1 MMRRILCCT
10 DGLPRDTKANADAKV
25 NETVQ
30 GTKRAPIELI
40 QLPPPAKLSGGNYN
54 FESWLAR
61 NGSGSIASSSRS
73 NVRSPELDFIPD
85 PTSVEYVSDPEDEI
99 QEVVS
104 TRNWRRISRSLSQ
117 DSSKGSQD
125 PDDERRFSIPSVNR
139 PSSAPRSKNQ
149 KGDEKPPPFDQ
160 AAYFQAVRSNNKRRL
175 QAEVESENSSRSV
188 STRASNGFRELETV
202 EEDPNDHR
210 DELPGGPRDRIE
222 TAMST
227 GISALKV
234 PRQPTRPPT
243 ARLSNQGLKVDPA
256 DIILGDRRRSSC
268 PKVESRSKVVAS
280 QLVIRERGSLPL
292 MPPAP
297 VLVAQQDNS
306 NQDDE
311 SFKTWRL
318 SQSIPQCDSQATLI
332 VRPPNVSSTND
343 HRVDLV
349 DTKSGTK
356 LQNQPGTVDNTG
368 TTETKEKA
376 RNHEQP
382 DIAVVSKLV
391 NAPVRPLTADSAQS
405 HDGSGWE
412 TWLLAEKLTSQDPPV
427 SVREASET
435 TAESASSIAGGVPT
449 EMSDNK
455 RDAVNIAMSPTG
467 LSCPTNPGGS
477 KTTFSV
483 DRTDASSVAFGDL
496 PSTFRMEGKITS
508 AVADSA
514 AETVLQYPSS
524 SVYSSM
530 QNTRPPTPICS
541 KDASGCVGDSTSFV
555 ESLIDLNLAQ
565 FETFNDLQ
573 EQRSDESYRTALER
587 TSDPVVP
594 SIVLPAEDSPCNEI
608 PGAPGKY
615 RHKAQL
621 TTSLFGAESNELP
634 SLSASDIQT
643 GPKIVQHD
651 PANSAPSRKS
661 SFLQVLRIG
670 IGSGLKSRGKS
681 QSQSSELT
689 QLDYSSAAHKR
700 PQTHGHAK
708 TLSNLS
714 TESHM
719 QPNVQAAEFTAPKL
733 TESATTV
740 WKRAIQVEHD
750 QREARLNAGSKKTII
765 SGHMIKDE
773 AHHVTNNEDF
783 AALYASK
790 DSQQHVWVTEQH
802 PDATEAETCQ
812 PHEPFSKKLGQAMK
826 KRLVKAISSKS
837 GTESEAQLEFP
848 ELEVLPT
855 KDGYKDLEAIQKSVA
870 TLKAS
875 ERAKMATNP
884 ALAIAE
890 FENHSQQSL
899 TETLPAQLQEA
910 KHARHEF
917 AGKTAVNSADGVVEG
932 ESTHVH
938 GIGKLSTRPVTPA
951 NIIAL
956 PAGDSTAATA
966 TENWVTPASRLTR
979 SPGGDDN
986 STASVEDAQLMEI
999 ASNNGAT
1006 HESNTERFHRR
1017 PEVSNDAN

>member
-10 DGLPRDTKANADAKV
+10 DVLPQETEANADAKV
-25 NETVQ
+25 NETVR

-139 PSSAPRSKNQ
+139 PSSAPRSKDQ

-188 STRASNGFRELETV
+188 STRASNRFRELETV
-202 EEDPNDHR
+202 EEDPSDHR

-268 PKVESRSKVVAS
+268 PKIESISKVVAS

-332 VRPPNVSSTND
+332 VRPLNVSSTND
-343 HRVDLV
+343 HSVVVV
-349 DTKSGTK
+349 DTKSGTEP
-356 LQNQPGTVDNTG
+356 QDQPGTVDNTG
-368 TTETKEKA
+368 TTDTRGKA

-382 DIAVVSKLV
+382 EIAVVSKLV
-391 NAPVRPLTADSAQS
+391 NAPIRPLTADSAQS
-405 HDGSGWE
+405 HDGSSWE

-435 TAESASSIAGGVPT
+435 NAESASSIAGGGPT

-455 RDAVNIAMSPTG
+455 RDAVNMTMSPMS

-477 KTTFSV
+477 NATLSV

-496 PSTFRMEGKITS
+496 PSTFRTEGKITS

-530 QNTRPPTPICS
+530 QNTRPPSPMCS
-541 KDASGCVGDSTSFV
+541 KDASGCGEDNTSFV

-573 EQRSDESYRTALER
+573 EQRSDESYRTAPDR
-587 TSDPVVP
+587 NSDLVVP
-594 SIVLPAEDSPCNEI
+594 SIVLPTEDAPCNEI
-608 PGAPGKY
+608 PDAPGKY
-615 RHKAQL
+615 RYKVQL
-621 TTSLFGAESNELP
+621 ITNQFGAKSNELP

-643 GPKIVQHD
+643 GTKIVQHD
-651 PANSAPSRKS
+651 TANSAPSRKS

-670 IGSGLKSRGKS
+670 IGSGLKSHGKS
-681 QSQSSELT
+681 QSQPSELT
-689 QLDYSSAAHKR
+689 QLDYSSASHKR
-700 PQTHGHAK
+700 PQANGHAK

-714 TESHM
+714 AESYM
-719 QPNVQAAEFTAPKL
+719 QPNVQAAEFIAPKL

-750 QREARLNAGSKKTII
+750 QREARLNAGSKKTTV
-765 SGHMIKDE
+765 SGHMISDE
-773 AHHVTNNEDF
+773 AHHVMNNEVPSRRDKLKF
-783 AALYASK
+783 HSLEASAQLDQSAK
-790 DSQQHVWVTEQH
+790 SQQT
-802 PDATEAETCQ
+802 DQ
-812 PHEPFSKKLGQAMK
+812 PHSIPRKPSTVIVSQKTEEGHGA
-826 KRLVKAISSKS
+826 S
-837 GTESEAQLEFP
+837 G
-848 ELEVLPT
+848 
-855 KDGYKDLEAIQKSVA
+855 
-870 TLKAS
+870 
-875 ERAKMATNP
+875 
-884 ALAIAE
+884 
-890 FENHSQQSL
+890 
-899 TETLPAQLQEA
+899 
-910 KHARHEF
+910 
-917 AGKTAVNSADGVVEG
+917 SA
-932 ESTHVH
+932 
-938 GIGKLSTRPVTPA
+938 
-951 NIIAL
+951 N
-956 PAGDSTAATA
+956 
-966 TENWVTPASRLTR
+966 
-979 SPGGDDN
+979 
-986 STASVEDAQLMEI
+986 
-999 ASNNGAT
+999 
-1006 HESNTERFHRR
+1006 
-1017 PEVSNDAN
+1017 

>member
-10 DGLPRDTKANADAKV
+10 DVLPQETEANADAKV
-25 NETVQ
+25 NETIR

-139 PSSAPRSKNQ
+139 PSSAPRSKDQ

-188 STRASNGFRELETV
+188 STRASNRFRELGTV
-202 EEDPNDHR
+202 EEDPSDHR

-268 PKVESRSKVVAS
+268 PKIESRSKVVAS
-280 QLVIRERGSLPL
+280 RLVIRERGSLPL

-343 HRVDLV
+343 HSVVVV
-349 DTKSGTK
+349 DTKSGTEP
-356 LQNQPGTVDNTG
+356 QDQPGTVDNTG
-368 TTETKEKA
+368 TTDTREKA

-382 DIAVVSKLV
+382 EIAVVSKLV
-391 NAPVRPLTADSAQS
+391 NAPIRPLTADSAQS

-427 SVREASET
+427 SVREASKT
-435 TAESASSIAGGVPT
+435 NAESASSIAGGGPT

-455 RDAVNIAMSPTG
+455 RDAVNMTMSPTS
-467 LSCPTNPGGS
+467 LSYPTNPGGS
-477 KTTFSV
+477 NTTLSV
-483 DRTDASSVAFGDL
+483 DKTDASSVAFGDL
-496 PSTFRMEGKITS
+496 SSTFRMKGKITS

-530 QNTRPPTPICS
+530 QNTRPPSPMYS
-541 KDASGCVGDSTSFV
+541 KDASGCGGDSTSFV

-573 EQRSDESYRTALER
+573 EQRSDESYRTAPDR

-594 SIVLPAEDSPCNEI
+594 SIVLPIENAPCNEI
-608 PGAPGKY
+608 PDAPGKY
-615 RHKAQL
+615 RYKVQL
-621 TTSLFGAESNELP
+621 TTNLFGAESNELP

-643 GPKIVQHD
+643 ATKIEQHD
-651 PANSAPSRKS
+651 TANSAPSRKS

-670 IGSGLKSRGKS
+670 IGSGLKSHGKS
-681 QSQSSELT
+681 QSQPSELT
-689 QLDYSSAAHKR
+689 QLEYSSASHKR
-700 PQTHGHAK
+700 PQANGHAK

-714 TESHM
+714 TESHV
-719 QPNVQAAEFTAPKL
+719 QPN
-733 TESATTV
+733 
-740 WKRAIQVEHD
+740 
-750 QREARLNAGSKKTII
+750 
-765 SGHMIKDE
+765 
-773 AHHVTNNEDF
+773 DF

-802 PDATEAETCQ
+802 LDATEAETCQ
-812 PHEPFSKKLGQAMK
+812 PHEPFSKKLGKAMK

-837 GTESEAQLEFP
+837 GTKSEAQLEFP

-890 FENHSQQSL
+890 FENPSQQSL

-917 AGKTAVNSADGVVEG
+917 AGKTAVNSADGVIEG
-932 ESTHVH
+932 ELTHNIMV
-938 GIGKLSTRPVTPA
+938 KLAMVNGVVTRVVSA
-951 NIIAL
+951 RL
-956 PAGDSTAATA
+956 P
-966 TENWVTPASRLTR
+966 
-979 SPGGDDN
+979 
-986 STASVEDAQLMEI
+986 
-999 ASNNGAT
+999 
-1006 HESNTERFHRR
+1006 HRR
-1017 PEVSNDAN
+1017 LMMAAAQWKS

>member
-10 DGLPRDTKANADAKV
+10 DVLPQETEANADAKV
-25 NETVQ
+25 NETIR

-139 PSSAPRSKNQ
+139 PSSAPRSKDQ

-160 AAYFQAVRSNNKRRL
+160 AAYFQTVRSNNKRRL

-188 STRASNGFRELETV
+188 STRASNRFRELGTV
-202 EEDPNDHR
+202 EEDPSDHR

-268 PKVESRSKVVAS
+268 PKIESRSKVVAS
-280 QLVIRERGSLPL
+280 RLVIRERGSLPL

-343 HRVDLV
+343 HSVVVV
-349 DTKSGTK
+349 DTKSGTEP
-356 LQNQPGTVDNTG
+356 QDQPGTVDNTG
-368 TTETKEKA
+368 TTDTREKA

-382 DIAVVSKLV
+382 EIAVVSKLV
-391 NAPVRPLTADSAQS
+391 NAPIRPLTADSAQS

-427 SVREASET
+427 SVREASKT
-435 TAESASSIAGGVPT
+435 NAESASSIAGGGPT

-455 RDAVNIAMSPTG
+455 RDAVNMTMSPTS
-467 LSCPTNPGGS
+467 LSYPTNPGGS
-477 KTTFSV
+477 NTTLSV
-483 DRTDASSVAFGDL
+483 DKTDASSVAFGDL
-496 PSTFRMEGKITS
+496 SSTFRMKGKITS

-530 QNTRPPTPICS
+530 QNTRPPSPMYS
-541 KDASGCVGDSTSFV
+541 KDASGCGGDSTSFA

-565 FETFNDLQ
+565 FESKISPSPSILNSTDHRAAFNDLQ
-573 EQRSDESYRTALER
+573 EQRSDESYRTAPDR

-594 SIVLPAEDSPCNEI
+594 SIVLPIENAPCNEI
-608 PGAPGKY
+608 PDAPGKY
-615 RHKAQL
+615 RYKVQL
-621 TTSLFGAESNELP
+621 TTNLFGAESNELP

-643 GPKIVQHD
+643 ATKIEQHD
-651 PANSAPSRKS
+651 TANSAPSRKS

-670 IGSGLKSRGKS
+670 IGSGLKSHGKS
-681 QSQSSELT
+681 QSQPSELT
-689 QLDYSSAAHKR
+689 QLEYSSASHKR
-700 PQTHGHAK
+700 PQANGHAK

-714 TESHM
+714 TESHV
-719 QPNVQAAEFTAPKL
+719 QPNVQAAEFIAPKL

-750 QREARLNAGSKKTII
+750 QREARLNPGSKKTTV
-765 SGHMIKDE
+765 SGHMISDE
-773 AHHVTNNEDF
+773 AHHVTNNEVPSRRDKLKF
-783 AALYASK
+783 HSLEASAQL
-790 DSQQHVWVTEQH
+790 DQSATSQQT
-802 PDATEAETCQ
+802 DQ
-812 PHEPFSKKLGQAMK
+812 PHSIPRKPSTVIVSQKTEEVHEA
-826 KRLVKAISSKS
+826 S
-837 GTESEAQLEFP
+837 GS
-848 ELEVLPT
+848 
-855 KDGYKDLEAIQKSVA
+855 
-870 TLKAS
+870 
-875 ERAKMATNP
+875 TN
-884 ALAIAE
+884 
-890 FENHSQQSL
+890 
-899 TETLPAQLQEA
+899 
-910 KHARHEF
+910 
-917 AGKTAVNSADGVVEG
+917 
-932 ESTHVH
+932 
-938 GIGKLSTRPVTPA
+938 
-951 NIIAL
+951 
-956 PAGDSTAATA
+956 
-966 TENWVTPASRLTR
+966 
-979 SPGGDDN
+979 
-986 STASVEDAQLMEI
+986 
-999 ASNNGAT
+999 
-1006 HESNTERFHRR
+1006 
-1017 PEVSNDAN
+1017 